1 MNTTHSPANLLRTL
15 LVLASAAGFSVASIY
30 YAQPVLPLIG
40 DNLHLG
46 VSSMGLIPTL
56 TQAGYAAGIL
66 FLLPLGDRF
75 DRRTII
81 LAKSFALAVM
91 LMLYSFSGSEHSL
104 LALSLLLGASATV
117 AQDIVPAAAILSP
130 SGKQGKAVG
139 MVMTGLLLGIL
150 LSRTVSGVVSAVWG
164 WRMMYQ
170 LAAVSIAL
178 VGLALWRVLPSFS
191 AQTAL
196 RYPVLMK
203 SMVQLWVRHP
213 ALRRAAFAQGLLS
226 VGFSAFWSMLA
237 VMLNQQFHLGSAMA
251 GAFGIAGAAGAL
263 AAPFSGTLSDKLGAI
278 RVTQYAAALTTV
290 SFGLMFLMPLLPGV
304 GSLVLIALCAV
315 GFDLGLQSALV
326 AHQTLV
332 YKLDP
337 QARGRLN
344 ALLFTGVFIGMALG
358 SVLGSA
364 MWETWGWAGVVMLA
378 VIASTASWLVRLAER
393 RRQHHQDVSTQQV
406 N

>member
-1 MNTTHSPANLLRTL
+1 
-15 LVLASAAGFSVASIY
+15 
-30 YAQPVLPLIG
+30 
-40 DNLHLG
+40 
-46 VSSMGLIPTL
+46 
-56 TQAGYAAGIL
+56 
-66 FLLPLGDRF
+66 
-75 DRRTII
+75 
-81 LAKSFALAVM
+81 
-91 LMLYSFSGSEHSL
+91 
-104 LALSLLLGASATV
+104 
-117 AQDIVPAAAILSP
+117 
-130 SGKQGKAVG
+130 
-139 MVMTGLLLGIL
+139 MTGLLLGIL

-263 AAPFSGTLSDKLGAI
+263 AAPFSGTLSDKLGAN

-364 MWETWGWAGVVMLA
+364 MWEAWGWAGVVMLA
-378 VIASTASWLVRLAER
+378 VVASAASLLVRLAER